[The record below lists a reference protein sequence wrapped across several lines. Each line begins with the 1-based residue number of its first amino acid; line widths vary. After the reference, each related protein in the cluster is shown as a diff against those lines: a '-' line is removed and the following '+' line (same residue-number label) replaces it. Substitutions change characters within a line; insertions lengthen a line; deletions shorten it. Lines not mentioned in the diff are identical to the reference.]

1 MNSKTIEKEI
11 SQKEIYTTEKYL
23 YEKALRRVAIIISRK
38 GASKNALSAAR
49 GCLRE
54 NGKLIMCLSDQDL
67 IELINIKEKEEQP
80 TAEFFEVML
89 DDLLIQ
95 LEK

>member
-1 MNSKTIEKEI
+1 
-11 SQKEIYTTEKYL
+11 
-23 YEKALRRVAIIISRK
+23 
-38 GASKNALSAAR
+38 
-49 GCLRE
+49 
-54 NGKLIMCLSDQDL
+54 MCLSDQDL

-80 TAEFFEVML
+80 TTRIFEVML

>member
-1 MNSKTIEKEI
+1 MRELPRHLILKDF
-11 SQKEIYTTEKYL
+11 YL
-23 YEKALRRVAIIISRK
+23 WF
-38 GASKNALSAAR
+38 
-49 GCLRE
+49 
-54 NGKLIMCLSDQDL
+54 
-67 IELINIKEKEEQP
+67 NIKEKEEQP

>member
-1 MNSKTIEKEI
+1 
-11 SQKEIYTTEKYL
+11 
-23 YEKALRRVAIIISRK
+23 
-38 GASKNALSAAR
+38 
-49 GCLRE
+49 
-54 NGKLIMCLSDQDL
+54 MCLSDQDL

-95 LEK
+95 LENKR

>member
-1 MNSKTIEKEI
+1 
-11 SQKEIYTTEKYL
+11 
-23 YEKALRRVAIIISRK
+23 
-38 GASKNALSAAR
+38 
-49 GCLRE
+49 
-54 NGKLIMCLSDQDL
+54 MCLSDQDL